1 MNILVAFKV
10 VLDDQDI
17 QANADG
23 TLDYSKARPVI
34 SDYDLNAIE
43 AAAQLAAAKGDAKV
57 IALTV
62 GGAWIDES
70 KLKKNV
76 LSRGVDE
83 LLMLADDACD
93 GLDSHA
99 TAQMLADLVRKTGD
113 WAVVFCGD
121 GSADDYDQQ
130 VDVQLACELGV
141 PVVTA
146 ASSATIAGN
155 ALEVERVLENA
166 VQVVEAPMPCVVSV
180 TPDAA
185 TPRIP
190 GMKDILAAGKKPMEV
205 VAAATPCESVV
216 VAEECKVPERA
227 ARKLDVRN
235 ASADG
240 ALEGFAAALKAA
252 L

>member
-23 TLDYSKARPVI
+23 TLDCSKARPVI

-43 AAAQLAAAKGDAKV
+43 AAVSLATAQEDAKV
-57 IALTV
+57 TAITV
-62 GGAWIDES
+62 GASWIDES
-70 KLKKNV
+70 KMKKNV

-93 GLDSHA
+93 GLDAHG
-99 TAQMLADLVRKTGD
+99 TAQMLAALAGKVGD
-113 WAVVFCGD
+113 WAVVLCGD
-121 GSADDYDQQ
+121 GSADNYDQQ

-146 ASSATIAGN
+146 ASSLSIDGGVLKA
-155 ALEVERVLENA
+155 ERVLEDV
-166 VQVVEAPMPCVVSV
+166 VQVVTVPTPCVVSV

-205 VAAATPCESVV
+205 VGAPAPFDRVV
-216 VAEECKVPERA
+216 IDEECKVPERV
-227 ARKLDVRN
+227 ARKLDVRS
-235 ASADG
+235 ASDEG
-240 ALEGFAAALKAA
+240 ALESFAAALKAA